1 MPVII
6 VKDWDKIDN
15 KFLEKNYNQLKYKKF
30 NYNILLV
37 KHWINLINQNKVKT
51 NKKILYKSFVNLI

>member
-6 VKDWDKIDN
+6 VKDWNKMDN

-30 NYNILLV
+30 NFNILLM
-37 KHWINLINQNKVKT
+37 KNWINLINQNKVKA
-51 NKKILYKSFVNLI
+51 NKKMLYKSFVNLI

>member
-6 VKDWDKIDN
+6 VKDWNKMDN

-30 NYNILLV
+30 NFNILLM
-37 KHWINLINQNKVKT
+37 KNWINLINQNKVKS
-51 NKKILYKSFVNLI
+51 NKKMLYKSFVNLI